1 MAIRSPKTRDDCFA
15 ALCYCTTDPST
26 KKVGFVRI
34 SGEPLLSTLFDNA
47 DIPLSRGYH
56 IRLFFPVTNHF
67 RFPFCL
73 CFHLLTNTFFVLFIY
88 YYLRASFNVN
98 TLYIIQIIITH
109 TYMYI

>member
-56 IRLFFPVTNHF
+56 IRLFYPVTNHF
-67 RFPFCL
+67 RFPF
-73 CFHLLTNTFFVLFIY
+73 
-88 YYLRASFNVN
+88 
-98 TLYIIQIIITH
+98 
-109 TYMYI
+109 